1 MNSLSEHKPLVTIIT
16 LTCNRPILLERAIRS
31 VLSLNYESWEHVIV
45 NNGGDVIPVSHIL
58 EMHSTEYQSRSRL
71 IELDESIPL
80 GAALNVAVRSSLSTY
95 VMVLDDDVSLEPDIL
110 LELTDALEF
119 SCDSIKAVHC
129 SSNIV
134 EEYIDSNNISLTDI
148 RDNPYQ
154 SGHANLYDIL
164 CNHKSAPIS
173 YLIKR
178 DAFNEIGFFDEKI
191 NSLPVWDYW
200 IRLLSVSE
208 TLFVAEKLSNWHS
221 RPSSKDEYGN
231 LTYSLSQQELIDYRV
246 KYLHHLLLN
255 TEPSF
260 VTALATLALTN
271 SCNSPEANESNT
283 LNSYK
288 QFSYRLLPKSL
299 MMKLKNVL
307 LRKIDI

>member
-1 MNSLSEHKPLVTIIT
+1 MNSLSEHKPIVTIIT

-71 IELDESIPL
+71 IDLDESIPF

-154 SGHANLYDIL
+154 SGHANLYNIF

-208 TLFVAEKLSNWHS
+208 TLFVAEKLSNWHI

-260 VTALATLALTN
+260 VTALATLALAN
-271 SCNSPEANESNT
+271 SCNSPETNESNT
-283 LNSYK
+283 LNSHN